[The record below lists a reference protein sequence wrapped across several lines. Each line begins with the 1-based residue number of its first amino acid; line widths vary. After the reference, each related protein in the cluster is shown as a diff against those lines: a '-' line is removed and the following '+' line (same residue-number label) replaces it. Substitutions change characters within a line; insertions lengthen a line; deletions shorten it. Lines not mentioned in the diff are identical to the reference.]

1 MKQPDVARFLCKS
14 RRQAICPLHIT
25 IPFKNCAAI
34 FPNQQAKRAPKKFN
48 PMLMPPIRD
57 LVAAHD
63 MI

>member
-1 MKQPDVARFLCKS
+1 MWLVFCVKADGRPFAFYIL
-14 RRQAICPLHIT
+14 T
-25 IPFKNCAAI
+25 IPFRNCAAI
-34 FPNQQAKRAPKKFN
+34 FPNQQAKRGPKKFN